1 MIAPETIRKIAETCM
16 LKGKFK
22 LRSGLESDTYFD
34 KFLFE
39 SRPELLSAIVEGMVE
54 LLPDGVQKIAGLEL
68 GGVPLATGLS
78 LKTGLPLLLVRKRAK
93 EHGTMKL
100 IEGFMDKGDRIA
112 VIEDVITTGGQVVE
126 SCKNIGAAGG
136 RVMSVI
142 CVVDREQGGAENLA
156 KAGFTLK
163 PLIRWSEVKK
173 FTDK

>member
-22 LRSGLESDTYFD
+22 LRSGMESDTYFD

-39 SRPELLSAIVEGMVE
+39 SRPELLRAIVDGMAE
-54 LLPDGVQKIAGLEL
+54 LLPQGVQKLAGLEL

-93 EHGTMKL
+93 EYGTQKL
-100 IEGFMDKGDRIA
+100 IEGFMDKGDSIA

-126 SCKNIGAAGG
+126 SCKHIGAAGG
-136 RVMSVI
+136 RVVAVL

-156 KAGFTLK
+156 KAGFALK
-163 PLIRWSEVKK
+163 PLIRWSDVKRVLGE
-173 FTDK
+173 